1 MTAILLFFYLFYMF
15 SYRFIETAI
24 EIPDKRPK
32 YYIFGYMA
40 AEREITAA
48 ISRSQTNNS
57 INPIILF

>member
-1 MTAILLFFYLFYMF
+1 MF